1 MNIGKA
7 KYDNIEIPEN
17 LNTVLNEA
25 IRKAKKERRA
35 RLRWVS
41 SVAAVL
47 CLLFLSA
54 NITPVYSYASQIP
67 VIGSVVQILHIGTGG
82 ERTDGAQVGVEAG
95 GESVQ
100 IRFENNSEQLDSVPV
115 YNVSYLQAPNRM
127 VLTLHGVRGMDFD
140 SIRQSL
146 LDTQAVQDV
155 YRCMIGDDS
164 SLGFVVVLNSGYT
177 YEITEYENPA
187 SLSVKFFQEEQAQ
200 PEQTI
205 YYLRSQAV
213 SYGEELGMMS
223 EQFFQWEATQL
234 KTQEGDYIL
243 TIGQYATEEE
253 AEAALQELEKE
264 YGGETGLYVAS
275 GLQNEIPQN

>member
-1 MNIGKA
+1 MNIGKE
-7 KYDNIEIPEN
+7 KYDNFEIPEN

-25 IRKAKKERRA
+25 IRKAKKERRV
-35 RLRWVS
+35 RLRWIS
-41 SVAAVL
+41 SVAAML
-47 CLLFLSA
+47 CLLFLGA

-82 ERTDGAQVGVEAG
+82 ERTDGVQAAAEAE

-100 IRFENNSEQLDSVPV
+100 IRFESSSEQLNSALV
-115 YNVSYLQAPNRM
+115 YDVSYLQAPNRFVM
-127 VLTLHGVRGMDFD
+127 NLHGVRSIDFD

-164 SLGFVVVLNSGYT
+164 SFGFVVVLNSGYT

-187 SLSVKFFQEEQAQ
+187 SLSVEFRQEEQAQ

-205 YYLRSQAV
+205 YYLRSQTVA
-213 SYGEELGMMS
+213 YGEELGMLN
-223 EQFFQWEATQL
+223 EQFFRWEATQL
-234 KTQEGDYIL
+234 KTQEGDYIV
-243 TIGQYATEEE
+243 TIGQYATQEE
-253 AEAALQELEKE
+253 AEAALQELEQE
-264 YGGETGLYVAS
+264 FGGETGLYVAS

>member
-1 MNIGKA
+1 MNIGKV

-100 IRFENNSEQLDSVPV
+100 IHFENNSEQLDSVPV

>member
-1 MNIGKA
+1 MNIGKE
-7 KYDNIEIPEN
+7 KYDNIVIPEN

-25 IRKAKKERRA
+25 IRKAKKERRV
-35 RLRWVS
+35 RLRWIS
-41 SVAAVL
+41 SVAAML
-47 CLLFLSA
+47 CLLFLGA

-82 ERTDGAQVGVEAG
+82 EQTDGVQVGAEAA

-100 IRFENNSEQLDSVPV
+100 IQFESSSGQLNSAPV
-115 YNVSYLQAPNRM
+115 YDVSYLQAPNRLVM
-127 VLTLHGVRGMDFD
+127 TLHGVRSIDFD

-146 LDTQAVQDV
+146 LDTQAVQDA

-164 SLGFVVVLNSGYT
+164 SFGFVVVLNSGYT

-187 SLSVKFFQEEQAQ
+187 SLSVEFRQEEQAQ

-213 SYGEELGMMS
+213 AYGEELGMLN

-234 KTQEGDYIL
+234 KTQQGDYIL
-243 TIGQYATEEE
+243 TIGQYAAEEE
-253 AEAALQELEKE
+253 AEAALQELEQE
-264 YGGETGLYVAS
+264 FGGETGLYVAS
-275 GLQNEIPQN
+275 GMQNEIPQN